1 MFRLRTNVGNIS
13 YSKKEIHLFINI
25 HEISIFTFRKH
36 ILKIFIYIIFLFL
49 LKKLEEAIITIL
61 FAFHTFLV
69 LVSSLNLYK
78 ITLIYVRLEFNSKI
92 KEEKRE
98 NSFVIQCYSRK
109 YLETYHKVSK
119 QFHALATY

>member
-1 MFRLRTNVGNIS
+1 M
-13 YSKKEIHLFINI
+13 Y
-25 HEISIFTFRKH
+25 
-36 ILKIFIYIIFLFL
+36 
-49 LKKLEEAIITIL
+49 LEEAIITIL

-69 LVSSLNLYK
+69 LVLSLNLYK

-98 NSFVIQCYSRK
+98 NSYVIQCYSRK

-119 QFHALATY
+119 EFHALATY